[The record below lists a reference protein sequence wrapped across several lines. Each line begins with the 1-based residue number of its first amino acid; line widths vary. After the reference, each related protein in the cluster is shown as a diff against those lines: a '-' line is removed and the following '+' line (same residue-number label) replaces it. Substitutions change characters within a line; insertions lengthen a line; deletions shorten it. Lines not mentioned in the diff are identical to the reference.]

1 MTNFSVD
8 PSAVVDPGCNIG
20 EGTRIWH
27 FSHLVA
33 GCHVGSNCSIG
44 QNVVVMGKAVIG
56 NGVRIQNNVSVY
68 DGVIV
73 EDDVFIG
80 PSAVFTNVI
89 NPRAFISR
97 KSEYKETIIRRGASI
112 GANATIVCGHEVG
125 EYALIGAGCVVT
137 HDVKPY
143 ALIMGNP
150 ARQTGW
156 VGRAGV
162 KLAFDDDFNAVCPMT
177 GEKYHLDPENEIV
190 IPVLD

>member
-1 MTNFSVD
+1 MSYTVD
-8 PSAVVDPGCNIG
+8 RTAVVDEGCKIG

-27 FSHLVA
+27 FSHLVS
-33 GCHVGSNCSIG
+33 GCKVGKGCSIG
-44 QNVVVMGKAVIG
+44 QNVVVMGRAVIG
-56 NGVRIQNNVSVY
+56 DGVRIQNNVSVY

-80 PSAVFTNVI
+80 PSAVFTNVV

-97 KSEYKETIIRRGASI
+97 KSEYRTTKIRRGASI
-112 GANATIVCGHEVG
+112 GANATIVCGHEIG
-125 EYALIGAGCVVT
+125 EYSLIGAGCVVT

-156 VGRAGV
+156 VGKAGV
-162 KLAFDDDFNAVCPMT
+162 KLEFDEEGIATCPMT
-177 GEKYHLDPENEIV
+177 GERYRIDREKEEVEPINE
-190 IPVLD
+190 

>member
-1 MTNFSVD
+1 MSYTVD
-8 PSAVVDPGCNIG
+8 RTAVVDEGCEIG

-27 FSHLVA
+27 FSHLVS
-33 GCHVGSNCSIG
+33 GCKVGKGCSIG
-44 QNVVVMGKAVIG
+44 QNVVVMGRAVIG
-56 NGVRIQNNVSVY
+56 DGVRIQNNVSVY

-80 PSAVFTNVI
+80 PSAVFTNVV

-97 KSEYKETIIRRGASI
+97 KSEYRTTKIRKGTSI
-112 GANATIVCGHEVG
+112 GANATIVCGHEIG
-125 EYALIGAGCVVT
+125 EYSLIGAGCVVT

-156 VGRAGV
+156 VGKAGV
-162 KLAFDDDFNAVCPMT
+162 KLEFDEEGIATCPMT
-177 GEKYHLDPENEIV
+177 GERYRIDREKEEVEPINE
-190 IPVLD
+190 

>member
-1 MTNFSVD
+1 MSYTVD
-8 PSAVVDPGCNIG
+8 RTAVVDEGCEIG

-27 FSHLVA
+27 FSHLVS
-33 GCHVGSNCSIG
+33 GCKVGKGCSIG
-44 QNVVVMGKAVIG
+44 QNVVVMGRAVIG
-56 NGVRIQNNVSVY
+56 DGVRIQNNVSVY

-80 PSAVFTNVI
+80 PSAVFTNVV

-97 KSEYKETIIRRGASI
+97 KSEYRTTKIRRGASI
-112 GANATIVCGHEVG
+112 GANATIVCGHEIG
-125 EYALIGAGCVVT
+125 EYSLIGAGCVVT

-156 VGRAGV
+156 VGKAGV
-162 KLAFDDDFNAVCPMT
+162 KLEFDEEGIATCPMT
-177 GEKYHLDPENEIV
+177 GERYRIDREKEEVEPINE
-190 IPVLD
+190 

>member
-1 MTNFSVD
+1 MSYTVD
-8 PSAVVDPGCNIG
+8 RTAVVDEGCEIG

-27 FSHLVA
+27 FSHLVS
-33 GCHVGSNCSIG
+33 GCKVGKGCSIG
-44 QNVVVMGKAVIG
+44 QNVVVMGRAVIG
-56 NGVRIQNNVSVY
+56 DGVRIQNNVSVY

-80 PSAVFTNVI
+80 PSAVFTNVV

-97 KSEYKETIIRRGASI
+97 KSEYRTTKIRRGASI
-112 GANATIVCGHEVG
+112 GANATIVCGREIG
-125 EYALIGAGCVVT
+125 EDSLSGAGCVVT

-156 VGRAGV
+156 VGKAGV
-162 KLAFDDDFNAVCPMT
+162 KLEFDEEGIATCPMT
-177 GEKYHLDPENEIV
+177 GERYRIDREKEEVEPINE
-190 IPVLD
+190 

>member
-1 MTNFSVD
+1 MSYTVD
-8 PSAVVDPGCNIG
+8 RTAVVDGSCKIG

-27 FSHLVA
+27 FSHLVS
-33 GCHVGSNCSIG
+33 GCKVGKGCSIG
-44 QNVVVMGKAVIG
+44 QNVVVMGRAVIG
-56 NGVRIQNNVSVY
+56 DGVRIQNNVSVY

-80 PSAVFTNVI
+80 PSAVFTNVV

-97 KSEYKETIIRRGASI
+97 KSEYRTTKIRRGASI
-112 GANATIVCGHEVG
+112 GANATIVCGHEIG
-125 EYALIGAGCVVT
+125 EYSLIGAGCVVT

-156 VGRAGV
+156 VGKAGV
-162 KLAFDDDFNAVCPMT
+162 KLEFDEEGIATCPMT
-177 GEKYHLDPENEIV
+177 GERYRIDREKEEVEPINE
-190 IPVLD
+190 